1 MVASRL
7 RLPLGLPSSRFTK
20 LGFPYHPLTPFS
32 TDHQGQRVDA
42 PMTEQDEDESQI
54 WVLEPSWQNFS
65 SMYRE
70 AVCARDASSG
80 MEISHHRMAA
90 LYFGIATIEC
100 FLNREMTRHQLHLG
114 KEHGEIRKLLLGN
127 RDFMKKV
134 KAWPKEITGRDLS
147 LRPNT
152 LESIKAI
159 NGLRGNLTHLKN
171 YWPDTFDELG
181 RTDPMAV
188 VELVAEYIIAF
199 HHAKGELFPYWVW
212 GWNYLCPNREGYQIS
227 LLPYTQFFHSLSS
240 LGYKPQL
247 HPFRLSTDHG
257 QEFLSSFDGYQ
268 KVAKFLRSC
277 DQCEPKWDV
286 APHQPKLCRRWW
298 EPAHQKSCG
307 AATPEAI
314 ARALELD
321 EMRARRFKAKGA
333 GAEVNLSAD
342 TPTWLQRAANRLK
355 RWVPF

>member
-1 MVASRL
+1 MVR
-7 RLPLGLPSSRFTK
+7 
-20 LGFPYHPLTPFS
+20 
-32 TDHQGQRVDA
+32 
-42 PMTEQDEDESQI
+42 QDEGESQI
-54 WVLEPSWQNFS
+54 WVLEPTWQNFS

-70 AVCARDASSG
+70 AVCAQEASSG

-100 FLNREMTRHQLHLG
+100 FINREMTRHKLRLG
-114 KEHGEIRKLLLGN
+114 KEHGEIHDLLSK
-127 RDFMKKV
+127 RYFHFKEKIKK
-134 KAWPKEITGRDLS
+134 WPKEITRRELS

-152 LESIKAI
+152 LESIVAI
-159 NGLRGNLTHLKN
+159 NELRGNLTHLKN
-171 YWPDTFDELG
+171 YWPDTFDKLG
-181 RTDPMAV
+181 RINPMDV

-212 GWNYLCPNREGYQIS
+212 GWNYLCPNRDGYQIS
-227 LLPYTQFFHSLSS
+227 LLPYTGFFHSLNSIGYRFQSQSS
-240 LGYKPQL
+240 CLGGD
-247 HPFRLSTDHG
+247 RE
-257 QEFLSSFDGYQ
+257 QEILADFDGYQ
-268 KVAKFLRSC
+268 KVAKFLRSH

-321 EMRARRFKAKGA
+321 EMRARRFKAK
-333 GAEVNLSAD
+333 EPRNKMNL
-342 TPTWLQRAANRLK
+342 PTETVTWTQRTANRLK
-355 RWVPF
+355 RWLQSQ